1 MKYRL
6 PRVRPSTGIA
16 GSRRQTKKRMSK
28 LHWADV
34 HKYASATAAAGD
46 LHSDVCVSDLS
57 SGTADTRALAPP
69 RESCYTRTHTLSAVA
84 AAASNKTNGTAAC
97 TQISPLF
104 ANLDVQRT
112 CDEGRSYPGRV
123 RRTRAHYLEHIHNT

>member
-28 LHWADV
+28 LPWADV
-34 HKYASATAAAGD
+34 HNYASATAAAGD
-46 LHSDVCVSDLS
+46 LHSDVCVSDLT

-69 RESCYTRTHTLSAVA
+69 RESSYTRTHTLSAAAA

-97 TQISPLF
+97 AQISPLF
-104 ANLDVQRT
+104 PN
-112 CDEGRSYPGRV
+112 PGCPQYV
-123 RRTRAHYLEHIHNT
+123 